1 VRRFRAKADQ
11 VPGAPKLRSAPSA
24 AREAPTKQARGISRG
39 KGRSYGGRA
48 NLAPR
53 STGPIQRIVLVRPS
67 ETPTDS
73 GINTAMARPL
83 GSKNKRTLLREA
95 SMREAASRAQ
105 LGLATTD
112 DESVKADSLAVM
124 EEAMSFFYRL
134 ALKEKRRNDEA
145 DLKAIRDNLREAV
158 IIAKEVAP
166 YRHARLS
173 SVKVAADRAS
183 MPAVRDDI
191 TADELRA
198 DIFAEMLRLGLLP
211 AHTYKLLSE
220 SGLLIEC
227 QGVVDGG
234 HNGVAHD
241 WVDNRSAS
249 TR

>member
-1 VRRFRAKADQ
+1 
-11 VPGAPKLRSAPSA
+11 
-24 AREAPTKQARGISRG
+24 
-39 KGRSYGGRA
+39 
-48 NLAPR
+48 
-53 STGPIQRIVLVRPS
+53 
-67 ETPTDS
+67 
-73 GINTAMARPL
+73 MARPL

-112 DESVKADSLAVM
+112 DKLVKADSLAVM

>member
-1 VRRFRAKADQ
+1 
-11 VPGAPKLRSAPSA
+11 
-24 AREAPTKQARGISRG
+24 
-39 KGRSYGGRA
+39 
-48 NLAPR
+48 
-53 STGPIQRIVLVRPS
+53 
-67 ETPTDS
+67 
-73 GINTAMARPL
+73 MARPL
-83 GSKNKRTLLREA
+83 GAKNKRTLLRE
-95 SMREAASRAQ
+95 SNMREAAVRAQ

-112 DESVKADSLAVM
+112 DESIKADSLAVM

-134 ALKEKRRNDEA
+134 ALKEKRRNEEA

-158 IIAKEVAP
+158 NIAKEVAP

-241 WVDNRSAS
+241 WADNGVAHDWADNRSAS
-249 TR
+249 R

>member
-1 VRRFRAKADQ
+1 
-11 VPGAPKLRSAPSA
+11 
-24 AREAPTKQARGISRG
+24 
-39 KGRSYGGRA
+39 
-48 NLAPR
+48 
-53 STGPIQRIVLVRPS
+53 
-67 ETPTDS
+67 
-73 GINTAMARPL
+73 MARPL
-83 GSKNKRTLLREA
+83 GAKNKRTLLRE
-95 SMREAASRAQ
+95 SNMREAAVRAQ

-112 DESVKADSLAVM
+112 DESIKADSLAVM

-134 ALKEKRRNDEA
+134 ALKEKRRNEEA

-158 IIAKEVAP
+158 NIAKEVAP

-249 TR
+249 AR

>member
-1 VRRFRAKADQ
+1 
-11 VPGAPKLRSAPSA
+11 
-24 AREAPTKQARGISRG
+24 
-39 KGRSYGGRA
+39 
-48 NLAPR
+48 
-53 STGPIQRIVLVRPS
+53 
-67 ETPTDS
+67 
-73 GINTAMARPL
+73 MARPL
-83 GSKNKRTLLREA
+83 GAKNKRTLLREA

-112 DESVKADSLAVM
+112 DASIKADSLAVM

-134 ALKEKRRNDEA
+134 ALKEKRRNEEA

-158 IIAKEVAP
+158 IIAKEVA
-166 YRHARLS
+166 HARLS
-173 SVKVAADRAS
+173 SVKVAADRTS

-249 TR
+249 AR